1 MWGSDSQFRDLTA
14 LGALAGEPLRAA
26 FRRALADLA
35 AALARRPLPLEGVD
49 PAALL
54 GFVRQALGEQLF
66 DDLSWLSPASAA
78 SVAYELMCALPA
90 CEERDY
96 LAQLVEE
103 RLARA
108 DAPTFVALA
117 TLLVQG
123 SRGGLSSLA
132 MRARV
137 SLALSLP
144 IGSAANVDAL
154 ALALIS
160 RPDYAR
166 EWVEKPSQGSLPS
179 RRLAA
184 RLIERAARE
193 AARRYAERDDAG
205 VRALESAPIKSAWER
220 LLADRESLV
229 WRHVAVA
236 RGLLVEALP
245 ALRAELE
252 RSLEPSLSPTEWR
265 RGAASLAASLAVD
278 RERALLLAQQLLES
292 EVLKRDP
299 GVASCMIMGLSRA
312 AEVEPEAAER
322 LLLPLLKRGGL
333 SAAEA
338 CVDLFDEGVGERF
351 GQQAVRFLLEALR
364 AQYDDP
370 AQAADA
376 GVIAL
381 IEWLLGRFG
390 ALVEAGGSAPQEQ
403 QAGSLDVAVRR
414 ALMLF
419 DEQGSGAA
427 VRGAADALS
436 CAEDVV
442 ARLTAADQE
451 TQEGRIAMGRAL
463 IEIDVGLLQA
473 STLGDLGVVAQDSAA
488 RERLDRLFEQL
499 ADWFVKLEQSPVET
513 ASVPHPALRI
523 RRIRALL
530 HAVDAEGSYGD
541 EFAELRRP
549 RRLRV
554 ARALLN
560 RVRRENSSVLSRAVI
575 ACLSRAFDALVR
587 EEVFELSDVVL
598 CASLYVRSPE
608 FIATLAE
615 ASMVPE
621 LNRGLTA
628 LSVLVKR
635 SQAAQDVAAARK
647 ESVEALAALTA
658 ALPAAHSAR
667 VSALRWALVRLHVS
681 LRIFHGARSL
691 QQVIAPELG
700 GPAFVSLGDALL
712 TLAQLIAGTR
722 RRLNP
727 SARVR
732 VPSVHLCVSA
742 LRVAC
747 EDVVTSAQLEQLDG
761 PIADLD
767 EAMTAELSPPFHAA
781 SARVLESFKAL
792 PLASAGRRPSLSHG
806 SLPSVVAHKLPG
818 WLPASRLLGG
828 FYVVSALGEGGGGSV
843 FMARRAEER
852 DDEKAEVLA
861 LKVPEYNG
869 HVAHLLS
876 EADFLKM
883 FREEA
888 GALLSLPEDSPNI
901 ARFVTFDAGVKPKPI
916 LVMEHVEGPSL
927 EKLLARKHIDV
938 AQAFGLLEGI
948 ADGLCAMHGAGI
960 AHLDL
965 KPGNVIVR
973 GFWSGGLTPV
983 LVDFGLSGRR
993 LRPGCG
999 TPNYAAP
1006 EIWGAQGSSAPGD
1019 ARSADV
1025 YALGCLAYELFTGEM
1040 LFSAR
1045 GDLAIVAAHV
1055 SHDGQPPPI
1064 QAMHRDLALRPLSEW
1079 IGRCL
1084 RHKPGARPPVAE
1096 LRRQL
1101 DGLRVELET
1110 RDWPLLPS
1118 SQVAQR
1124 IARAALK

>member
-14 LGALAGEPLRAA
+14 LEALQGEPLRAA

-35 AALARRPLPLEGVD
+35 AALAHRPLPLEGVD
-49 PAALL
+49 PGALL
-54 GFVRQALGEQLF
+54 GFVRRALAERLF

-78 SVAYELMCALPA
+78 SVMYELTCALPA
-90 CEERDY
+90 GEERAY
-96 LAQLVEE
+96 LAQLVEQ

-108 DAPTFVALA
+108 DAATFVALA

-123 SRGGLSSLA
+123 SRDGLSSLA

-144 IGSAANVDAL
+144 IGSAADVDGL

-160 RPDYAR
+160 RPEYAR

-193 AARRYAERDDAG
+193 AARRFTERDDG
-205 VRALESAPIKSAWER
+205 GLRALESAPVTSAWER

-245 ALRAELE
+245 ALRAEME
-252 RSLEPSLSPTEWR
+252 RALEPGLSPTEWR

-278 RERALLLAQQLLES
+278 RERALALTQQLLES
-292 EVLKRDP
+292 EVLERDP
-299 GVASCMIMGLSRA
+299 GVAACMIMGLSRA

-333 SAAEA
+333 AAAEA
-338 CVDLFDEGVGERF
+338 CVELFDEGVGERF
-351 GQQAVRFLLEALR
+351 GQQAVGFAVQALR
-364 AQYDDP
+364 AQLADP
-370 AQAADA
+370 EQTADA
-376 GVIAL
+376 GVAAL
-381 IEWLLGRFG
+381 IEWLLARFG
-390 ALVEAGGSAPQEQ
+390 ARAEGRGALQEHGGA
-403 QAGSLDVAVRR
+403 LDVAVRR

-427 VRGAADALS
+427 VRGAWEALS

-442 ARLTAADQE
+442 ARLTAADE
-451 TQEGRIAMGRAL
+451 ADHGGRIAMGRAL
-463 IEIDVGLLQA
+463 IEIDVGLLQS
-473 STLGDLGVVAQDSAA
+473 STLGDLGVVAQDGAS

-499 ADWFVKLEQSPVET
+499 TEWFVKLEQSPVES

-554 ARALLN
+554 ARVLLN

-615 ASMVPE
+615 ASMMPE
-621 LNRGLTA
+621 LNRAVSA
-628 LSVLVKR
+628 LSVLVKK

-658 ALPAAHSAR
+658 VLPAAHSAR

-700 GPAFVSLGDALL
+700 ARAFVSLGDALL

-732 VPSVHLCVSA
+732 APSVHLCAAA
-742 LRVAC
+742 LRAVCEEVA
-747 EDVVTSAQLEQLDG
+747 TSAEIEQLDG

-781 SARVLESFKAL
+781 SARVIESFKTL
-792 PLASAGRRPSLSHG
+792 PLASAGRRPAVSHG

-818 WLPASRLLGG
+818 WLPTSRLLGG
-828 FYVVSALGEGGGGSV
+828 FYVVSALGEGAGGSV

-852 DDEKAEVLA
+852 DDEAAEVFA

-869 HVAHLLS
+869 DVAHLLS

-888 GALLSLPEDSPNI
+888 GALLSLPEDAPNI

-938 AQAFGLLEGI
+938 AQAFGVLEGI
-948 ADGLCAMHGAGI
+948 ADGLCAMHRAGI

-973 GFWSGGLTPV
+973 GFWTGGLTPV

-1006 EIWGAQGSSAPGD
+1006 EIWGAQGSGAPGD
-1019 ARSADV
+1019 ARAADV

-1040 LFSAR
+1040 LFGAR
-1045 GDLAIVAAHV
+1045 GEVAIVAAHV
-1055 SHDGQPPPI
+1055 SHDGAPPPI
-1064 QAMHRDLALRPLSEW
+1064 EAMHRDLALRPLSEW
-1079 IGRCL
+1079 ISRCL
-1084 RHKPGARPPVAE
+1084 RHKPGARSPVAE

-1101 DGLRVELET
+1101 EPLRAELEG

-1118 SQVAQR
+1118 SPAAQR

>member
-1 MWGSDSQFRDLTA
+1 MWGSESQFRDLTE

-26 FRRALADLA
+26 FRRSLADLA
-35 AALARRPLPLEGVD
+35 AALAHRPLPLEGVE

-54 GFVRQALGEQLF
+54 AFVRQALGERLF
-66 DDLSWLSPASAA
+66 DDLTWLSPASAA
-78 SVAYELMCALPA
+78 SVLYELMCALPA
-90 CEERDY
+90 GEERDY

-108 DAPTFVALA
+108 DATTFVALA

-193 AARRYAERDDAG
+193 AARRYAERDDG
-205 VRALESAPIKSAWER
+205 GLRALESAPVKSAWER

-245 ALRAELE
+245 ALRSELE
-252 RSLEPSLSPTEWR
+252 RSLEPGLSPTEWR

-278 RERALLLAQQLLES
+278 RERALSLTEQLLES

-312 AEVEPEAAER
+312 AEVEPEAAEL

-333 SAAEA
+333 AAAEA

-351 GQQAVRFLLEALR
+351 GMQAMGFLLETLR
-364 AQYDDP
+364 AQLEDP
-370 AQAADA
+370 EQTADA

-390 ALVEAGGSAPQEQ
+390 AQREAPTAEPDREH
-403 QAGSLDVAVRR
+403 ALDLAVRR

-427 VRGAADALS
+427 VRGAADALT
-436 CAEDVV
+436 CAEEVV
-442 ARLTAADQE
+442 ARLIAADQE
-451 TQEGRIAMGRAL
+451 THAGRIAMGRAL
-463 IEIDVGLLQA
+463 IEIDLGLLQA
-473 STLGDLGVVAQDSAA
+473 STLADLGAVAQDGAA

-541 EFAELRRP
+541 DFAELRRP

-560 RVRRENSSVLSRAVI
+560 RVRRETSSVLSRAVI

-621 LNRGLTA
+621 LNRVLSA
-628 LSVLVKR
+628 LSVLVKK

-681 LRIFHGARSL
+681 LRILHGARSL
-691 QQVIAPELG
+691 QQLIAPELG
-700 GPAFVSLGDALL
+700 APAFVSLGDALL
-712 TLAQLIAGTR
+712 TLAQLIAGAR

-732 VPSVHLCVSA
+732 PPSVHVCVSA

-747 EDVVTSAQLEQLDG
+747 EEVATTAQLEALDG

-767 EAMTAELSPPFHAA
+767 EALTAELSPPFHAA

-792 PLASAGRRPSLSHG
+792 PLASSGRRPSFSHAA
-806 SLPSVVAHKLPG
+806 LPSVTAQKLPG

-828 FYVVSALGEGGGGSV
+828 FYVVSALGEGAGGSV

-852 DDEKAEVLA
+852 DDEAAEVFA

-876 EADFLKM
+876 EGDFLKM

-938 AQAFGLLEGI
+938 AQAFGLLAGI

-1019 ARSADV
+1019 ARAADV
-1025 YALGCLAYELFTGEM
+1025 YALGCLAYELLTGEM
-1040 LFSAR
+1040 LFNAR
-1045 GDLAIVAAHV
+1045 GDVAIVAAHV
-1055 SHDGQPPPI
+1055 SHDGAPPPI
-1064 QAMHRDLALRPLSEW
+1064 QALHRDLALRPLSEW

-1101 DGLRVELET
+1101 DGVRGELED
-1110 RDWPLLPS
+1110 RDWPLLPAS
-1118 SQVAQR
+1118 PAAQR
-1124 IARAALK
+1124 IASAVLK

>member
-1 MWGSDSQFRDLTA
+1 MWGSDSQFRDLA
-14 LGALAGEPLRAA
+14 ALAALTGEQLRVA
-26 FRRALADLA
+26 FRRVLADLA
-35 AALARRPLPLEGVD
+35 VALGHRPLPLEGVD

-54 GFVRQALGEQLF
+54 GFVHQALGEQLF
-66 DDLSWLSPASAA
+66 DDLSWLSSESAA
-78 SVAYELMCALPA
+78 SVVYELMCSLPA
-90 CEERDY
+90 SEERDY
-96 LAQLVEE
+96 LAHVVDQ

-108 DAPTFVALA
+108 DARTFVALS

-123 SRGGLSSLA
+123 SRGGLSTLS

-137 SLALSLP
+137 SLVLSLP
-144 IGSAANVDAL
+144 MGSMTNVDAL
-154 ALALIS
+154 SLALIS

-166 EWVEKPSQGSLPS
+166 DWVERPSQGSLPS

-193 AARRYAERDDAG
+193 AARRFAERDDAG
-205 VRALESAPIKSAWER
+205 LRALESAPVKSAWNR

-236 RGLLVEALP
+236 RGLLVAAVP
-245 ALRAELE
+245 SLREEVE
-252 RSLEPSLSPTEWR
+252 RSLELDLSPTEWR
-265 RGAASLAASLAVD
+265 RGATSLAASIAVTPAK
-278 RERALLLAQQLLES
+278 ALQMAGDLLKS
-292 EVLKRDP
+292 EVLRKDP

-312 AEVEPEAAER
+312 AEVEPEAAEG
-322 LLLPLLKRGGL
+322 LLLPLLKLGGL
-333 SAAEA
+333 AAAEA
-338 CVDLFDEGVGERF
+338 CVDLFDEGVGEKF
-351 GQQAVRFLLEALR
+351 GHEAVPFLREMLH
-364 AQYDDP
+364 AQLADPEVHADDG
-370 AQAADA
+370 A
-376 GVIAL
+376 IAL
-381 IEWLLGRFG
+381 IEWLLSRFSTPD
-390 ALVEAGGSAPQEQ
+390 EGGSA
-403 QAGSLDVAVRR
+403 LDVAVRR
-414 ALMLF
+414 ALVLF
-419 DEQGSGAA
+419 EEQGTAA
-427 VRGAADALS
+427 ALRGAAEALS
-436 CAEDVV
+436 CAESVV
-442 ARLTAADQE
+442 ARLVSVDQE
-451 TQEGRIAMGRAL
+451 THEGRVTMGRAL
-463 IEIDVGLLQA
+463 IEIDLGLLQA
-473 STLGDLGVVAQDSAA
+473 STLGDLSALGQDSAA
-488 RERLDRLFEQL
+488 RDRLEKLFEQL
-499 ADWFVKLEQSPVET
+499 ADWFVKFEQSPVET
-513 ASVPHPALRI
+513 ASVAHPALRV
-523 RRIRALL
+523 RRVRALL

-541 EFAELRRP
+541 DLAESRRP

-554 ARALLN
+554 TRVLLN
-560 RVRRENSSVLSRAVI
+560 RVRRETSSVLSRAVM

-608 FIATLAE
+608 YIATLAE

-621 LNRGLTA
+621 LHHALAA
-628 LSVLVKR
+628 LSALVKK
-635 SQAAQDVAAARK
+635 SQAAQDMAAARK
-647 ESVEALAALTA
+647 ESVEALSALTA

-667 VSALRWALVRLHVS
+667 VSALRWALVRLHVA
-681 LRIFHGARSL
+681 LRIFHSSRSL
-691 QQVIAPELG
+691 EQAVAPDLG
-700 GPAFVSLGDALL
+700 GAAFVSLSDALL
-712 TLAQLIAGTR
+712 TLAQLTAGAR

-732 VPSVHLCVSA
+732 VPSVQLCVAA
-742 LRVAC
+742 LRAAC
-747 EDVVTSAQLEQLDG
+747 EEAVNSARIESLDG

-767 EAMTAELSPPFHAA
+767 EAMAAELSAPFHAA
-781 SARVLESFKAL
+781 TARVLESFKAL
-792 PLASAGRRPSLSHG
+792 PLTAAGPRGSLSRG
-806 SLPSVVAHKLPG
+806 SLPSVVAQKLPG

-828 FYVVSALGEGGGGSV
+828 FYVVSALGEGAGGSV

-852 DDEKAEVLA
+852 DDESAEIFA

-888 GALLSLPEDSPNI
+888 GALLSLPEDAPNI

-927 EKLLARKHIDV
+927 EKLLVRKHIDV
-938 AQAFGLLEGI
+938 VQAFGVLSGI
-948 ADGLCAMHGAGI
+948 AEGLCAMHDAGI

-973 GFWSGGLTPV
+973 GFWSGLVTPV

-1019 ARSADV
+1019 PRAADV
-1025 YALGCLAYELFTGEM
+1025 YALGCLAYELLTGEA

-1045 GDLAIVAAHV
+1045 GDMAIVAAHI
-1055 SHDGQPPPI
+1055 SHDGAPPPI
-1064 QAMHRDLALRPLSEW
+1064 QAMHRDLGLRPLSEW

-1084 RHKPGARPPVAE
+1084 RHKPSARPAIAE

-1101 DGLRVELET
+1101 ALVRKELES
-1110 RDWPLLPS
+1110 RDWPLLPG
-1118 SQVAQR
+1118 SQAAQR
-1124 IARAALK
+1124 IARAVMK